1 MKRRDFLKLG
11 AKVGVAANVLP
22 VMMGGFPIRALGRS
36 PLRNALSTAS
46 TNNNVLVII
55 QLAGG
60 NDGLNCLIP
69 YGDPLYKSN
78 RPTLGLDKT
87 ADNLLVIPDHTS
99 LAFHGQ
105 MQGALDLYNA
115 GKLAVL
121 QNVGYLNPILS
132 HFRGTDI
139 WNTATDSNISMS
151 SGWVGRMLYGLNPT
165 YPPATIPAG
174 SQPLAI
180 QFGTSLSNLFL
191 SRNGGMGI
199 AINRLP
205 TSQNPSVHNYD
216 AVSANPTVPE
226 QELEYVRII
235 QSETEIYAQ
244 TIAKRSVTANKI
256 TYPANNTLATQLES
270 VAQLIASGFTTK
282 VYLVT
287 LGGFD
292 THSNQ
297 LTGQAN
303 LLGQLAAAMK
313 AFQDDLEA
321 FGVADQVATMTYSEF
336 GRRVK
341 ENGSGT
347 DHGTAAPHFV
357 FGTQVIGGMRGKDPQ
372 LDDAHLI
379 SGNLTYDPLY
389 EYRNVYATAM
399 SEWLGI
405 DDASIGEVLTA
416 SNGQTFS
423 KISSWSKLGI
433 FKTQSSSVGDN
444 ASSDAPGLMLMENY
458 PNPVTNRTTIEYALP
473 ESMPVELGIFN
484 TGGVEV
490 ARLVDQ
496 RQSAGIYKADFTP
509 GNLPSGYYI
518 YRLTTPKGEISKQM
532 IVVK

>member
-1 MKRRDFLKLG
+1 
-11 AKVGVAANVLP
+11 
-22 VMMGGFPIRALGRS
+22 
-36 PLRNALSTAS
+36 
-46 TNNNVLVII
+46 
-55 QLAGG
+55 
-60 NDGLNCLIP
+60 
-69 YGDPLYKSN
+69 
-78 RPTLGLDKT
+78 
-87 ADNLLVIPDHTS
+87 
-99 LAFHGQ
+99 
-105 MQGALDLYNA
+105 
-115 GKLAVL
+115 
-121 QNVGYLNPILS
+121 
-132 HFRGTDI
+132 
-139 WNTATDSNISMS
+139 
-151 SGWVGRMLYGLNPT
+151 
-165 YPPATIPAG
+165 
-174 SQPLAI
+174 
-180 QFGTSLSNLFL
+180 
-191 SRNGGMGI
+191 
-199 AINRLP
+199 
-205 TSQNPSVHNYD
+205 
-216 AVSANPTVPE
+216 
-226 QELEYVRII
+226 
-235 QSETEIYAQ
+235 
-244 TIAKRSVTANKI
+244 
-256 TYPANNTLATQLES
+256 
-270 VAQLIASGFTTK
+270 
-282 VYLVT
+282 
-287 LGGFD
+287 
-292 THSNQ
+292 
-297 LTGQAN
+297 
-303 LLGQLAAAMK
+303 
-313 AFQDDLEA
+313 
-321 FGVADQVATMTYSEF
+321 
-336 GRRVK
+336 
-341 ENGSGT
+341 
-347 DHGTAAPHFV
+347 TAAPHFV